1 MPQIPLYNKGL
12 GSTGLTTGG
21 SLGPRASAGAF
32 TGVGQEVAKFGEAAG
47 NIMFDFYDAD
57 KKAAAKTAIADA
69 ENELEL
75 VKKISSE
82 YKLRP
87 NEQETL
93 VARLSDLSAGKQQQ
107 GRSQAYG
114 KQEYIRGQVVSD
126 TLTRYESTMASHPEG
141 HPEYIKAA
149 ADAYKLIDQS
159 NRDGTIKHSSIK
171 TNEQFRISVQ
181 KNTFVNRVQGAT
193 GYADL
198 KKAKEDINKS
208 TQSLTIK
215 NALLKLTIAK
225 ENEINRQEVD
235 SATNQ
240 LDESDATFGE
250 IAVIREKLR
259 KNENVSLSLESGK
272 TISINGKNLSQAAS
286 NSIQSFLTSRE
297 KEVEDVALND
307 GTDQIIH
314 ETEENGLNAGLETAK
329 TFVKNMKNKEKAE
342 GSVLSSALNLQN
354 KARRLLDQ
362 YKENPS
368 EEDINKIKELTKA
381 SKELLET
388 RYDGRP
394 ALVNQ
399 ESSNGTSANNS
410 LNALNTIEIDLEKE
424 IKAAGIVTSASDSL
438 RNGNFTLI
446 KSSLTKKQTD
456 AAIKIALK
464 GKDVDTQMLIL
475 ERNNVKSEDYANI
488 LGEGSTNI
496 LGVQP
501 DVNKVKSQI
510 ELFRIMKSRGNGVLQ
525 NHLNKEEIAIYNSV
539 LTLEQS
545 GKSLEE
551 SIATVNEAYATNI
564 NIEPKYKTVQSQ
576 VSEISSQ
583 TTSWF
588 GDKPKNSSSVQQKVE
603 NLSKLYIRLGTDPK
617 LAVQKAGKDIIAS
630 HINHKGVLIPRSIN
644 MNETD
649 IRKNADLI
657 IEDYKANNPDDD
669 SDITATPIT
678 GRVDKWM
685 VIRDGFP
692 FPNETYTLDELTDL
706 SKIKESKRKQEI
718 IDKQNKEQERKEKTP
733 AAIEEEKRLEQ
744 MRKET
749 KDQLGKLFKTDFKL
763 KRDQTPAAIKEEER
777 LEKMRK
783 ETKESFK
790 QNVLGPK
797 LR

>member
-12 GSTGLTTGG
+12 GSTGVTTGG
-21 SLGPRASAGAF
+21 SLGPRASTGAF
-32 TGVGQEVAKFGEAAG
+32 TGVGQELAKFGEVAG
-47 NIMFDFYDAD
+47 NMMYDFYDAD
-57 KKAAAKTAIADA
+57 KKAEAKTATAQA
-69 ENELEL
+69 ENKLIAELDKHNLEDRTTSMEEYDTVFKSKQSEL

-93 VARLSDLSAGKQQQ
+93 VARLGDLSAGKQQQ

-307 GTDQIIH
+307 GTSQIIH

-475 ERNNVKSEDYANI
+475 QRNNVKSEDYANI

-617 LAVQKAGKDIIAS
+617 LAVQKAGEDIIAS

-644 MNETD
+644 MNEND
-649 IRKNADLI
+649 IRKNADII
-657 IEDYKANNPDDD
+657 IEDYKTKNPDDD

-692 FPNETYTLDELTDL
+692 FPNKTYTLDQLGEMEDAEKIKVKKDVIYKQSVKKETGNLSIDAKDLDL
-706 SKIKESKRKQEI
+706 SAS
-718 IDKQNKEQERKEKTP
+718 P
-733 AAIEEEKRLEQ
+733 
-744 MRKET
+744 
-749 KDQLGKLFKTDFKL
+749 
-763 KRDQTPAAIKEEER
+763 
-777 LEKMRK
+777 
-783 ETKESFK
+783 
-790 QNVLGPK
+790 
-797 LR
+797 